1 MYILRAIGSLFVRF
15 MAQPPIYSF
24 QGSDMFI
31 LSRTVVR
38 VKAIH
43 STSDFIAQSG
53 LDNSDFIIS
62 CVDEGKTVGCARI
75 FWDKGYIAYLADVIV
90 NPEYQGQGIGK
101 KMVQECIKYIDNQL
115 KEGWR
120 IKIVIVASKGKE
132 AFYEKLGFKAR
143 PNDNDGPGMD
153 MWRE

>member
-1 MYILRAIGSLFVRF
+1 M
-15 MAQPPIYSF
+15 
-24 QGSDMFI
+24 
-31 LSRTVVR
+31 
-38 VKAIH
+38 
-43 STSDFIAQSG
+43 
-53 LDNSDFIIS
+53 DNSDFIIS
-62 CVDEGKTVGCARI
+62 CVDEEKTVGCARI